1 MRQKEFIID
10 QLIVS
15 KGEEQKSEDED
26 EALSHPSVSE
36 ERPRSLLGE
45 PVLQEHCLCNAAKVS
60 CFLNRF
66 IQCELGDESLQMM
79 DCSEATHLL
88 VVAQGASGSSGNL
101 SPTNGEASG
110 RGA

>member
-1 MRQKEFIID
+1 
-10 QLIVS
+10 
-15 KGEEQKSEDED
+15 
-26 EALSHPSVSE
+26 
-36 ERPRSLLGE
+36 
-45 PVLQEHCLCNAAKVS
+45 
-60 CFLNRF
+60 LNRF
-66 IQCELGDESLQMM
+66 IQCELGDESLQMI